1 MKIIRLNSI
10 IGLNTAALAAAI
22 FVLLTTQAAA
32 KPRWEKAKQHWAFQ
46 KVKPPTI
53 PSRQV
58 LFNGKLRN
66 WIKNPIDAYVLKE
79 LEKQN
84 MVPSKHAEKWSLLR
98 RVYFDLIG
106 LPQASKT
113 CSVL

>member
-22 FVLLTTQAAA
+22 FILLTSQAAA

-66 WIKNPIDAYVLKE
+66 WISTVGLVINPMAMWRLW
-79 LEKQN
+79 
-84 MVPSKHAEKWSLLR
+84 P
-98 RVYFDLIG
+98 RVKKLI
-106 LPQASKT
+106 
-113 CSVL
+113 